1 MGNQPKCSLSRSFF
15 KSHTR
20 CAPEF
25 LPWALLN
32 LGFPLPQHDNPR
44 FINQTSTQPAR
55 RGGNVLC
62 AAGFLT
68 EGQCDALGPHV
79 LPPKGLLP
87 KYHGLCAHHPGLV
100 SRGETGTRAACFPRG
115 VTPVQRE
122 GARPGPCRQNCH
134 PTAWRPVKPVGQSH
148 LPASH
153 RGAVGD
159 RD

>member
-15 KSHTR
+15 KSHTW

-25 LPWALLN
+25 LPRALLN

-55 RGGNVLC
+55 GGGNVLR
-62 AAGFLT
+62 AVGFLT
-68 EGQCDALGPHV
+68 EGQCDALGPRV
-79 LPPKGLLP
+79 LPPKRLLP
-87 KYHGLCAHHPGLV
+87 KSHGLRSHHPGLV
-100 SRGETGTRAACFPRG
+100 SRGEPGARAARFPRG
-115 VTPVQRE
+115 VTPVQGK

-134 PTAWRPVKPVGQSH
+134 PTAWRPVKPVGQSP
-148 LPASH
+148 LAASR